1 VPPALAKDAREGGHR
16 GTNEAELR
24 GVQKVVQR
32 VTRELGRVREENGY
46 VVDYLLGQKAP
57 EEVKEGEVDVTI
69 VMDDTTEKGEVGG
82 TTAVGDDGEDEEDE
96 WTGFD

>member
-1 VPPALAKDAREGGHR
+1 
-16 GTNEAELR
+16 
-24 GVQKVVQR
+24 
-32 VTRELGRVREENGY
+32 
-46 VVDYLLGQKAP
+46 VDYLLGQKAP